1 MSKLNIL
8 LVAAL
13 LASCLWQVK
22 TAYEARQLFN
32 ALDQA
37 RAERQQLDA
46 EYKRLD
52 AEAQAQ
58 GTHLFVE
65 RKAREK
71 LLMRPATPAVT
82 KYVTDAV
89 GLSASSSLSGPGPNP
104 SPNRNANSNTTVTT
118 ATTATTATANA
129 AAAFG
134 LGN

>member
-46 EYKRLD
+46 EFKRLD

-89 GLSASSSLSGPGPNP
+89 GLSASASASASASSAAHS
-104 SPNRNANSNTTVTT
+104 ANGRAATAEANTAHTTTT
-118 ATTATTATANA
+118 AA
-129 AAAFG
+129 AGVSA
-134 LGN
+134 GN